1 MGLIELILLKRL
13 FLLKDTHLPPDFSS
27 LAVISFNVS
36 EMCLEIGV
44 ERELAALNTDALR
57 RERM

>member
-13 FLLKDTHLPPDFSS
+13 FLLKDAHLPPDFSS
-27 LAVISFNVS
+27 LTVISFNVS

-44 ERELAALNTDALR
+44 ERDLAALNTDALR